1 MLTSEGQKTE
11 LAQQPQEIWRSNNL
25 TSPGSRT
32 WNPCL
37 IAQCFTHHAVDT
49 QQQTVAQSHNKQLNT
64 KIDQLSTQVNRN
76 SDTLE
81 EVLRKGI
88 WKKAS
93 Q

>member
-11 LAQQPQEIWRSNNL
+11 LAQQPEEIWRSNNL
-25 TSPGSRT
+25 TSPGSRI

-37 IAQCFTHHAVDT
+37 IAQCFSNHAIDT

-76 SDTLE
+76 SDTPE